1 MDVESPCL
9 GVADFVGVANKV
21 GKVNDACRS
30 RWAVSGGS
38 GRGGLKLILGNAS
51 IMVKPMP
58 ANEASKVKIGNVV
71 DVGDVGEDK
80 ADNVGDA

>member
-1 MDVESPCL
+1 MLSDRGWSPP
-9 GVADFVGVANKV
+9 A
-21 GKVNDACRS
+21 
-30 RWAVSGGS
+30 AVVK
-38 GRGGLKLILGNAS
+38 RAS

-58 ANEASKVKIGNVV
+58 ANKASKVKIGNVV

>member
-1 MDVESPCL
+1 L
-9 GVADFVGVANKV
+9 VA
-21 GKVNDACRS
+21 
-30 RWAVSGGS
+30 SGG
-38 GRGGLKLILGNAS
+38 GGGASLQLILGNAS

-80 ADNVGDA
+80 ADNVDDA